1 MDEFKP
7 MTNETPANP
16 IIPEKKNNSKKRRRS
31 KYPKHITKKEFH
43 ISKKELLN
51 VDHEF
56 REEYNKEM
64 RRINN
69 KKGCKRVTFK
79 QFVADK
85 IRKLHKRGKSK
96 RTKRP
101 STPAPAPMGESG
113 EQAST
118 SMGESGEQASTSMG
132 ESAAPASTTTAE
144 EPPASTTTAE
154 EPPAPTPTEEPANK
168 ESSTTGSIM
177 NALGMSSAEPKKEE
191 VKGGKKHKKRNRRC

>member
-7 MTNETPANP
+7 MTNETSANS
-16 IIPEKKNNSKKRRRS
+16 IIPEKKNNSKKRRRG

-113 EQAST
+113 EQAQVQTEEPAAS
-118 SMGESGEQASTSMG
+118 SSAEEQ
-132 ESAAPASTTTAE
+132 PASTTTAE
-144 EPPASTTTAE
+144 EQPASTTTE
-154 EPPAPTPTEEPANK
+154 ESANK
-168 ESSTTGSIM
+168 ESSTGSSIM
-177 NALGMSSAEPKKEE
+177 NALGMSSAEPKKE

>member
-118 SMGESGEQASTSMG
+118 SMGES
-132 ESAAPASTTTAE
+132 AA
-144 EPPASTTTAE
+144 PASTTTAE